1 MHSLAL
7 WLLPSPA
14 IHLLGGRCLLALLS
28 LRQRIEQQALPDGLL
43 LNAQKKSN
51 PCLPCFACTPV
62 HDSKAAN
69 TLCPRANTPLDR
81 KNSDPF
87 VLLVSCRP
95 RSTLRATG
103 AQLIWSSGS
112 STWGLILSSGVK
124 TTQQVPDPSNHPSK
138 VLSRVSW
145 SIVWGLGD
153 DHPSKVQD
161 PSNANNPNPWDVF
174 IVLERKC
181 AMHLSTLTTDDI
193 LTLWCYRRD
202 LGVMATPTALLL
214 FYFASHHHAWC
225 FLGS

>member
-62 HDSKAAN
+62 YDSKAAN
-69 TLCPRANTPLDR
+69 TLYPHACTPLDQ
-81 KNSDPF
+81 KNHNPF

-138 VLSRVSW
+138 VLSRVLWSIVWGLGDDHPSKVLSRVLW

-161 PSNANNPNPWDVF
+161 PSNANNKIP
-174 IVLERKC
+174 
-181 AMHLSTLTTDDI
+181 AMLITQILGMSSLSWKGNVPCTFQ
-193 LTLWCYRRD
+193 
-202 LGVMATPTALLL
+202 P
-214 FYFASHHHAWC
+214 
-225 FLGS
+225 

>member
-103 AQLIWSSGS
+103 GATDLVERLVDMGADIEFRGEDD
-112 STWGLILSSGVK
+112 STGPRSLESPLQGPFQGFMVYCLGFRGRSPLQGPRS
-124 TTQQVPDPSNHPSK
+124 QQ
-138 VLSRVSW
+138 
-145 SIVWGLGD
+145 
-153 DHPSKVQD
+153 
-161 PSNANNPNPWDVF
+161 
-174 IVLERKC
+174 C
-181 AMHLSTLTTDDI
+181 
-193 LTLWCYRRD
+193 
-202 LGVMATPTALLL
+202 
-214 FYFASHHHAWC
+214 
-225 FLGS
+225 